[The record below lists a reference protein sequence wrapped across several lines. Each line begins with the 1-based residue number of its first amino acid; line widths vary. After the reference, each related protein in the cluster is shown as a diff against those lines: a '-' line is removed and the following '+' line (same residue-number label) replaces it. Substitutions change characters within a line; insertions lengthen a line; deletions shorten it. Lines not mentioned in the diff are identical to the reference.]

1 MRKNSLKRII
11 ISLIFIMLVSTT
23 VAYAS
28 GSASVTSSLTVGQ
41 TGSIKLS
48 AKAPG
53 GFFQGSV
60 SVSDSSIIELNK
72 NEVWADT
79 GDSETAN
86 PSQTISFNALKP
98 GTANIVVEFRGEN
111 LAGDG
116 FSYNKTF
123 TVTVKEKPVSPKP
136 QTNPKVDQTEKDK
149 QIPKPPQKTPEELE
163 REQLEER
170 MKTPLIREIGIVS
183 ASERLKGVLLETI
196 EPESEKF
203 DYSVTLPRNI
213 NDIKLEVRSAQ
224 ENVEFTYDE
233 LVTIEE
239 GKDSLEVVIKAKQD
253 KLEQEFKILLK
264 RPEEAGFVIDRDGKQ
279 LKLIVDPYLD
289 KGMAALGF
297 EKMFFSN
304 DDESLGFYY
313 ALNGQNFV
321 ITADGDNNAYTY
333 LLDGELKPARE
344 VFLVSTSANEVSFLV
359 NEVLEA
365 EERLLNENPYEEH
378 EIEISK
384 TLTDLDPSIKFN
396 NKVGGWRFDEDS
408 ILTHGLRSDGEVE
421 LVHLDNLGNV
431 KAAIVSFDKAPDN
444 SVFKWIYLGFGL
456 WIVTLITFIIYVIV
470 KARKTKKAELAQ
482 IYE

>member
-1 MRKNSLKRII
+1 MKKNNRIRII
-11 ISLIFIMLVSTT
+11 LCAILILILSTT
-23 VAYAS
+23 MVHAS

-41 TGSIKLS
+41 TGSITMS

-53 GFFQGSV
+53 GGFSGSV
-60 SVSDSSIIELNK
+60 SVSDSSIIKLNK

-79 GDSETAN
+79 GPSETAN
-86 PSQTISFNALKP
+86 PSETISFTALKP

-111 LAGDG
+111 LAGDR
-116 FSYNKTF
+116 FSYSKTF

-456 WIVTLITFIIYVIV
+456 WIVTLFAFIIYVIV

>member
-1 MRKNSLKRII
+1 M
-11 ISLIFIMLVSTT
+11 
-23 VAYAS
+23 
-28 GSASVTSSLTVGQ
+28 
-41 TGSIKLS
+41 
-48 AKAPG
+48 
-53 GFFQGSV
+53 
-60 SVSDSSIIELNK
+60 
-72 NEVWADT
+72 
-79 GDSETAN
+79 
-86 PSQTISFNALKP
+86 
-98 GTANIVVEFRGEN
+98 
-111 LAGDG
+111 
-116 FSYNKTF
+116 
-123 TVTVKEKPVSPKP
+123 
-136 QTNPKVDQTEKDK
+136 DQTEKDK
-149 QIPKPPQKTPEELE
+149 QEPKPPQKTPEEIE
-163 REQLEER
+163 REKLEER

-444 SVFKWIYLGFGL
+444 SIFKWIYLGFGL